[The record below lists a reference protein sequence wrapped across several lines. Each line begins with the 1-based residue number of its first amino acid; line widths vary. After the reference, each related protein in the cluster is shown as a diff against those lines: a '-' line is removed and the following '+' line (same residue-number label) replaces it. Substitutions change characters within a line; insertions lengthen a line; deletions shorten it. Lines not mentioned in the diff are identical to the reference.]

1 MLRNHSSVIDRCLK
15 VSFKSVHNVNGKR
28 QLVFSWRKNPLFSG
42 RAHYYSDVLHS
53 ILAANSGW
61 IFFQVTL
68 IVKNPFNCESL
79 YPVTKT
85 LFTQKCQIIEKSSS
99 EFQFLQKTLAYMQ
112 RQIWSPCIT
121 ELNGKRPV

>member
-28 QLVFSWRKNPLFSG
+28 QLVFSWQKNPLFSG
-42 RAHYYSDVLHS
+42 CAHYYSDVLHS

-79 YPVTKT
+79 YPVTLT

-99 EFQFLQKTLAYMQ
+99 EFQFLQKTLAYM
-112 RQIWSPCIT
+112 
-121 ELNGKRPV
+121 

>member
-1 MLRNHSSVIDRCLK
+1 MLRNHFSVIDRCLK

-68 IVKNPFNCESL
+68 IVKYPFNCESL

-99 EFQFLQKTLAYMQ
+99 EFQFLQ
-112 RQIWSPCIT
+112 T
-121 ELNGKRPV
+121 ENFSIHAVTDLVSVYYRT